1 MKRLNLLFVLVFF
14 TSLTTFGQKT
24 QFPTNALVYDL
35 QGKSIDLTDYVKN
48 GKPTLISFWATW
60 CKPCKLELTNMAEL
74 YPDWQEKY
82 DLEIVAISTDNARTL
97 PKVKTIVSQKRWDY
111 IILNHPGNE
120 LQTALNFMTI
130 PETFLLDGEGNIIYR
145 HSGYV
150 SGDEYEL
157 EDKLA
162 ELLKKK

>member
-1 MKRLNLLFVLVFF
+1 MKRLNLLFIMTFF
-14 TSLTTFGQKT
+14 VSLTVFGQT
-24 QFPTNALVYDL
+24 AQFPTSANVYDL
-35 QGKSIDLTDYVKN
+35 QGKRVNLKDYVKN

-82 DLEIVAISTDNARTL
+82 NLEIVAISTDNARTL
-97 PKVKTIVSQKRWDY
+97 PKVRTIVSQKRWDY

-120 LQTALNFMTI
+120 LQTTLNFMTI

-157 EDKLA
+157 EEQLEK
-162 ELLKKK
+162 LLKK